1 MILIRLFSMYSIVY
15 HEVLQFLRNLWNF
28 INFLDDSYFVEMFE
42 ILVKTYFLLDLIL
55 IIFTC
60 SPSWSQLTFYWHSSS
75 HRMYEKVNAVRI
87 SSWLFDKCLEDS
99 VFHLSSLVCKVC
111 TFLVWRSKSPRLY
124 QTSAVCQRV
133 SRHTFPPVRNVTMSF
148 LINQPSALS
157 ILFWY
162 TLVGLMNVDWLQV
175 YFSYV
180 AVTEHMYWY
189 KANNQWRIFPWRT
202 FSTFRTRPGNIFNL
216 NESVWRCVGRSANK
230 SYLSS
235 TYRRETLISFLSIKQ
250 NTDLNV

>member
-1 MILIRLFSMYSIVY
+1 M
-15 HEVLQFLRNLWNF
+15 
-28 INFLDDSYFVEMFE
+28 EMFE

-60 SPSWSQLTFYWHSSS
+60 SPSWSPLTFYWHSSS

-87 SSWLFDKCLEDS
+87 SSWLLDKCLEDS

-133 SRHTFPPVRNVTMSF
+133 SRHTFPPLRNVTMSF
-148 LINQPSALS
+148 LINPPSALS

-162 TLVGLMNVDWLQV
+162 PLVGLMNVDWLQV

-189 KANNQWRIFPWRT
+189 KANNQWRIFLYWGHSPHSEQDPEI
-202 FSTFRTRPGNIFNL
+202 FSIWMNPYDGVLGDLLT
-216 NESVWRCVGRSANK
+216 S
-230 SYLSS
+230 
-235 TYRRETLISFLSIKQ
+235 LISAPHTAEKHWFHSYQSNKIQIKMYNQ
-250 NTDLNV
+250 V